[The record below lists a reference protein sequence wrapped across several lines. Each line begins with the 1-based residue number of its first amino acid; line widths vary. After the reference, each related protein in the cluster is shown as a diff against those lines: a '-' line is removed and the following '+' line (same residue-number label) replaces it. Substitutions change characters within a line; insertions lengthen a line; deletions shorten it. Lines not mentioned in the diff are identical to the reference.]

1 MYQVQRQRIKE
12 DIITEFSKPG
22 GTLRI
27 IIGMGIDCPHVRQV
41 LHWGAST
48 ILTRTNREVWDGWVR
63 VLFRHPN
70 GLNL

>member
-27 IIGMGIDCPHVRQV
+27 IIGMGIDCPDVRQV
-41 LHWGAST
+41 LHWGASND
-48 ILTRTNREVWDGWVR
+48 IESYKQRGVGWMGQCT
-63 VLFRHPN
+63 FPPSKWP
-70 GLNL
+70 